1 MYVLQIGRC
10 LFLWG
15 LGWWEL
21 HAYKTPCQ
29 HYVQHISVIPFVSV
43 PLGSSVSLSA
53 MLSRLSVTFFSP
65 FLKKLYRLFQCV
77 PPLPPRPNPQTL
89 HQFLL
94 KSLSVVGKGD
104 VLVYDEVYLTA
115 ILLVIVA
122 R

>member
-1 MYVLQIGRC
+1 MR
-10 LFLWG
+10 
-15 LGWWEL
+15 
-21 HAYKTPCQ
+21 
-29 HYVQHISVIPFVSV
+29 
-43 PLGSSVSLSA
+43 
-53 MLSRLSVTFFSP
+53 
-65 FLKKLYRLFQCV
+65 
-77 PPLPPRPNPQTL
+77 PPLPPRPNPRTL